1 MHVLVA
7 VDDSEPAWT
16 ALDHTIET
24 FEAAEI
30 TALHVVD
37 PVDLVYGDMEG
48 GYFDQAI
55 LENAKDTG
63 QAFLDE
69 VADHAAE
76 TEHAGDFET
85 VLEVGQPSREIIDYA
100 AQHDV
105 DHIVVGSHG
114 RSGVSRV
121 LLGSVAE
128 SVARRAEVPVTIIR

>member
-7 VDDSEPAWT
+7 VDDSEPAWK
-16 ALDHTIET
+16 ALDHALET
-24 FEAAEI
+24 FDDAQL

-55 LENAKDTG
+55 LESAKDTG
-63 QAFLDE
+63 EAFLEE

-76 TEHAGDFET
+76 AGRGDDLET
-85 VLEVGQPSREIIDYA
+85 VLHVGQPSREIVEYA
-100 AQHDV
+100 AEHDV
-105 DHIVVGSHG
+105 DHVVVGSHG

-128 SVARRAEVPVTIIR
+128 AVARRAEAPVTIIR

>member
-7 VDDSEPAWT
+7 VDDSKPAWK
-16 ALDHTIET
+16 ALDHALET
-24 FEAAEI
+24 FGGAQL

-63 QAFLDE
+63 EAFLDE
-69 VADHAAE
+69 VADHAADAG
-76 TEHAGDFET
+76 HANGFET
-85 VLEVGQPSREIIDYA
+85 VLEVGQPAREIVDYA
-100 AQHDV
+100 NTREV

-128 SVARRAEVPVTIIR
+128 NVARRAEVPVTIIR